1 MKYLSTIIIGISG
14 LVLALTLTLALTGC
28 DKKDSVPYY
37 HSGTA
42 PVLTGSATTI
52 APTPADSST
61 DVISF
66 SWTNPNYSLD
76 SGASPVKY
84 TLQIDSTGRGFT
96 QGASIVV
103 SGQLADT
110 FTAKQ
115 INTIALGFGFA
126 FNVTYSIDVRVIAS
140 YSNNNN
146 QQISNTLT
154 LKITPYKIPP
164 KVVPPP
170 GLLYLVGAASQG
182 GWNAPVP
189 VPTQVF
195 EQVDSVDYA
204 GVFNLNGG
212 QQFLILPQNT
222 GSYDNKLATN
232 DNNETGSGGTFAYND
247 NNNFT
252 GPANS
257 GWYSIWLNFQTG
269 TYTITP
275 YSGTV
280 PDSLFIVGS
289 ATPGGWNSP
298 VPEPSQALTQINSS
312 QFTVTLPF
320 VAAGQY
326 LLLPT
331 NSTSANNFT
340 NKYAVGNSNNAAN
353 SGIFGYNPNGA
364 NADFNNNFNG
374 PANAGNYKL
383 TVDFLQNTYTLTS
396 Q

>member
-1 MKYLSTIIIGISG
+1 MKNYVRYILIGGLLLMVGAACTKKMTNQYFGNGTTPTLTASTSK
-14 LVLALTLTLALTGC
+14 LTPATADSLNNVLTL
-28 DKKDSVPYY
+28 
-37 HSGTA
+37 
-42 PVLTGSATTI
+42 
-52 APTPADSST
+52 
-61 DVISF
+61 
-66 SWTNPNYSLD
+66 SWTNPRYATDSSTELYTIQIDSSGRNFAKAVSFQVSGALVDSISAKQLNTISVGFGFSFNVAYSLD
-76 SGASPVKY
+76 
-84 TLQIDSTGRGFT
+84 I
-96 QGASIVV
+96 
-103 SGQLADT
+103 
-110 FTAKQ
+110 
-115 INTIALGFGFA
+115 
-126 FNVTYSIDVRVIAS
+126 RVISS
-140 YSNNNN
+140 YANNN
-146 QQISNTLT
+146 QQLMSNIVTVNY
-154 LKITPYKIPP
+154 TPYVVPP
-164 KVVPPP
+164 KVAPPP

-189 VPTQVF
+189 VPTQAF

-232 DNNETGSGGTFAYND
+232 DNNETGTGGAFAYND

-252 GPANS
+252 GPATS
-257 GWYSIWLNFQTG
+257 GWYTIWLNFQTG
-269 TYTITP
+269 NYTITP

-289 ATPGGWNSP
+289 ATPGSWTSP
-298 VPEPSQALTQINSS
+298 VPEPSQALSQVNSS

-331 NSTSANNFT
+331 NSTTANNFT

-364 NADFNNNFNG
+364 NAAFNNNFNG

>member
-1 MKYLSTIIIGISG
+1 MKNYVRYILIGGLLLMVGAACTKKMTNQYFGNGTTPTLTASTSK
-14 LVLALTLTLALTGC
+14 LTPATADSLNNVLTL
-28 DKKDSVPYY
+28 
-37 HSGTA
+37 
-42 PVLTGSATTI
+42 
-52 APTPADSST
+52 
-61 DVISF
+61 
-66 SWTNPNYSLD
+66 SWTNPRYATDSSTELYTIQIDSSGRNFAKAVSFQVSGALVDSISAKQLNTISVGFGFSFNVAYSLD
-76 SGASPVKY
+76 
-84 TLQIDSTGRGFT
+84 I
-96 QGASIVV
+96 
-103 SGQLADT
+103 
-110 FTAKQ
+110 
-115 INTIALGFGFA
+115 
-126 FNVTYSIDVRVIAS
+126 RVISS
-140 YSNNNN
+140 YANNN
-146 QQISNTLT
+146 QQLMSNTVT
-154 LKITPYKIPP
+154 VNYTPYVVPP
-164 KVVPPP
+164 KVAPPP

-189 VPTQVF
+189 VPTQAF

-232 DNNETGSGGTFAYND
+232 DNNETGTGGAFAYND

-252 GPANS
+252 GPATS
-257 GWYSIWLNFQTG
+257 GWYTIWLNFQTG
-269 TYTITP
+269 NYTITP

-289 ATPGGWNSP
+289 ATPGSWTSP
-298 VPEPSQALTQINSS
+298 VPEPSQALSQVNSS

-331 NSTSANNFT
+331 NSTTANNFT

-364 NADFNNNFNG
+364 NAAFNNNFNG